1 MQRKVDEL
9 ILENKALEQ
18 RMQIVSDSVLE
29 AKKEI
34 SIWKDKSSEAQKK
47 AGEAVKEVR
56 GQLSKE
62 QRRSEA
68 YKEKALEAHQR
79 NIEAKRV
86 LQSLRND

>member
-1 MQRKVDEL
+1 MLFVLRVEYAFTLYSYVDSHHSL
-9 ILENKALEQ
+9 DYLYHTHFLQ
-18 RMQIVSDSVLE
+18 
-29 AKKEI
+29 
-34 SIWKDKSSEAQKK
+34 
-47 AGEAVKEVR
+47 AVKEVR

-86 LQSLRND
+86 LESLRKD

>member
-1 MQRKVDEL
+1 
-9 ILENKALEQ
+9 
-18 RMQIVSDSVLE
+18 
-29 AKKEI
+29 
-34 SIWKDKSSEAQKK
+34 
-47 AGEAVKEVR
+47 VR

-86 LQSLRND
+86 LESLRKNALK